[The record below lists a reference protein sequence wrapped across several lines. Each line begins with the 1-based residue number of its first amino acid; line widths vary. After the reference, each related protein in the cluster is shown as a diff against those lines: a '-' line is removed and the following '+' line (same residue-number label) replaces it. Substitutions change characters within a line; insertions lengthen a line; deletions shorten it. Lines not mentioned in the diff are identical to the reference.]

1 MVFVIGN
8 VEKHQITH
16 YFKIPSH
23 AQSMIAV
30 DVQCKLVNPDS
41 DDSKFLLIQTPE
53 HGPSLAH

>member
-1 MVFVIGN
+1 MVFVMGH
-8 VEKHQITH
+8 VEKHHIMH
-16 YFKIPSH
+16 SFILPSH

-30 DVQCKLVNPDS
+30 DVQCKLVNSDS